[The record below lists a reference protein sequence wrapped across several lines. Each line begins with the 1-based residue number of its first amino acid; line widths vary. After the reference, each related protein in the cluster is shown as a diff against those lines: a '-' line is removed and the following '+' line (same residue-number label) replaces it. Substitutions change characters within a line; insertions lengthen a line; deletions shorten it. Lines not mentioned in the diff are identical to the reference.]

1 VGRFKFKFENIKT
14 IKESLEKKIEKELA
28 LINLEIKKK
37 EDKIKEIFELKLNR
51 KKDMLNNKKI
61 KGSELHFHSTY
72 DKTLDSRI
80 EELRIE
86 LNKLKKNKE
95 EKIAELTEKSKEVK
109 MFELLK
115 EKHKADFMQEERRF
129 EQKEF
134 DDIATKRF
142 ARGN

>member
-1 VGRFKFKFENIKT
+1 MGRFTFKFENIKS

-28 LINLEIKKK
+28 LIDLEINKK
-37 EDKIKEIFELKLNR
+37 ETEIKEIFELKLNR
-51 KKDMLNNKKI
+51 KRDLLKNKKI

-80 EELRIE
+80 EEFRQQLE
-86 LNKLKKNKE
+86 QLKKKRE
-95 EKIAELTEKSKEVK
+95 EKLEELTEKSKEVK

-115 EKHKADFMQEERRF
+115 EKHKIDFMKEERRF